1 MEKMTFL
8 FLAYSAI
15 WSGIFIF
22 LLQIARRLGVMQ
34 KDLDAIKQEI
44 KSR

>member
-1 MEKMTFL
+1 MEKMTYL

-15 WSGIFIF
+15 WTGIFIF
-22 LLQIARRLGVMQ
+22 LLQIARRLAVMQ
-34 KDLDAIKQEI
+34 KTVDALKQEI